1 MVVLKYSDFVNEKF
15 LFGDIAT
22 INIRYIV
29 IGHEHYLDR
38 LNRTDNDDGRVI
50 SQEDVESDIAQAIK
64 IIGRRN
70 LFQAGISWNGDT
82 LDTEILIR
90 NSKTHLNTI
99 LIVRKTEI
107 YNNTY
112 QYELSIKTV
121 IIRKN
126 FYISDKTSKTLEIVI

>member
-1 MVVLKYSDFVNEKF
+1 MEVLKYSDFLNEKF

-29 IGHEHYLDR
+29 IGHDHYLDR
-38 LNRTDNDDGRVI
+38 LNRKDNDDGKTI
-50 SQEDVESDIAQAIK
+50 SQIDVESDIAQAIK

-126 FYISDKTSKTLEIVI
+126 FYISDKTEKTLEIVI

>member
-1 MVVLKYSDFVNEKF
+1 MEVLKYSDFLNEKF

-29 IGHEHYLDR
+29 IGHDHYLDR
-38 LNRTDNDDGRVI
+38 LNRTDNDGGKTI
-50 SQEDVESDIAQAIK
+50 SQIDVESDIAQAIK

-126 FYISDKTSKTLEIVI
+126 FYISDKTEKTLEIVI

>member
-1 MVVLKYSDFVNEKF
+1 MEVLKYSDFVNEKF

-29 IGHEHYLDR
+29 IGHDHYLDR

-50 SQEDVESDIAQAIK
+50 SQSDVESDIAQAIK

-99 LIVRKTEI
+99 LIVRKIEI
-107 YNNTY
+107 YNNSY